1 MLCGW
6 WGGIRRGERKGR
18 SLEKL
23 EAATGAS
30 CMKAAASIEQT
41 LLVTGAM
48 RPNEKEVE
56 LAVLQPHRLGSA
68 KSPGN
73 GAPSKRSRVL
83 WLAALAEET
92 LSSSRDVIR
101 HMIGREYV
109 SLVLFLAA
117 AWRGKKLVEVRPF
130 PGVDR

>member
-1 MLCGW
+1 MRKKSSSQYSSLTGW
-6 WGGIRRGERKGR
+6 AARRVQAVR
-18 SLEKL
+18 SPQGTSK
-23 EAATGAS
+23 S
-30 CMKAAASIEQT
+30 VVIDR
-41 LLVTGAM
+41 M
-48 RPNEKEVE
+48 RARPD
-56 LAVLQPHRLGSA
+56 
-68 KSPGN
+68 

>member
-1 MLCGW
+1 
-6 WGGIRRGERKGR
+6 
-18 SLEKL
+18 
-23 EAATGAS
+23 
-30 CMKAAASIEQT
+30 
-41 LLVTGAM
+41 M

-68 KSPGN
+68 KSPGSKKPQGTSKSVVIDRMRARPD

-109 SLVLFLAA
+109 SLVLFWPQRGEVISW
-117 AWRGKKLVEVRPF
+117 WRCDLFRGWIVKREKSES
-130 PGVDR
+130 G